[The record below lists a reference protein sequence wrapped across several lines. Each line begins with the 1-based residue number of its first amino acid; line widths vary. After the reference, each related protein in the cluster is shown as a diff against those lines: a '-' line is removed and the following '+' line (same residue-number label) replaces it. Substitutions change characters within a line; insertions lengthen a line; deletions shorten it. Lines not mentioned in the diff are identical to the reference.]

1 MVIETFCVEMKNQI
15 RQGTNFYKQAAIKYQ
30 NKSCILQKLIL

>member
-1 MVIETFCVEMKNQI
+1 MVLETFCVEMNNQI

-30 NKSCILQKLIL
+30 KKSCILKKMNL